1 LLTGQPQRHTSGA
14 GQAYVEFALVLPI
27 LIVLLIAIG
36 DFGRVYA
43 TGVAV
48 EDAARE
54 AADYAAF
61 DDVNASHFEEP
72 VPGTVDAKDSTRL
85 EALRRAC
92 AAVSALPDFQAV
104 AATCSDPTARCSTVV
119 DSFCQLLVE
128 DDRANQPWASTC
140 GADPQADVTCGW
152 TVHVTISYDFN
163 TALHF
168 PALPTTVHFVR
179 QSWYAI
185 SALPAGVS
193 PGS

>member
-1 LLTGQPQRHTSGA
+1 
-14 GQAYVEFALVLPI
+14 
-27 LIVLLIAIG
+27 VLLIAIG

-61 DDVNASHFEEP
+61 DDINASHFEEP

-92 AAVSALPDFQAV
+92 AAVSAVPDFQAV
-104 AATCSDPTARCSTVV
+104 AGTCTDPTARCSTVAG
-119 DSFCQLLVE
+119 SFCQLLVE
-128 DDRANQPWASTC
+128 DKGGGPGGSEPWPSTC
-140 GADPQADVTCGW
+140 AIDPQQQDVTCGW
-152 TVHVTISYDFN
+152 VVRVTITFDFN

-168 PALPTTVHFVR
+168 PALPTSVHLVR
-179 QSWYAI
+179 ESWYAI
-185 SALPAGVS
+185 SALPAGVP
-193 PGS
+193 PGP